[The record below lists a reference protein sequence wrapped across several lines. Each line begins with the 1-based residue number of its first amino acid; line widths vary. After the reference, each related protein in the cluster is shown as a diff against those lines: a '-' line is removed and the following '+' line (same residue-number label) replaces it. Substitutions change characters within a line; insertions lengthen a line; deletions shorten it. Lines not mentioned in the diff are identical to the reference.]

1 LPLAPGRAGSDS
13 RLGARSSRPG
23 AGQSPAGRGNLNA
36 RIASRSESDDA
47 QGGRERVDLLIKFL
61 NAILPIGQRSL
72 TGCGHHLRH
81 WTCEHPCGLAMTAL
95 KHSPP
100 EPSPHTS
107 LIVFTGSEPRAR
119 PALGTF
125 CPARSCP
132 RCRKPQR
139 PISTSDFLSAV
150 SRSSSS
156 ERSPSALHRMQ
167 CSGAPFSWR

>member
-1 LPLAPGRAGSDS
+1 MSGWICLS
-13 RLGARSSRPG
+13 
-23 AGQSPAGRGNLNA
+23 N
-36 RIASRSESDDA
+36 
-47 QGGRERVDLLIKFL
+47 FL

-72 TGCGHHLRH
+72 SGCGHHLRH

-139 PISTSDFLSAV
+139 PISTSDFLSVV

-156 ERSPSALHRMQ
+156 ERSPSAPSPDAVLRRTLLVEMRDRRKLVVVWSRLT
-167 CSGAPFSWR
+167 CFSTWASFALLDSSSFRWLVVENW